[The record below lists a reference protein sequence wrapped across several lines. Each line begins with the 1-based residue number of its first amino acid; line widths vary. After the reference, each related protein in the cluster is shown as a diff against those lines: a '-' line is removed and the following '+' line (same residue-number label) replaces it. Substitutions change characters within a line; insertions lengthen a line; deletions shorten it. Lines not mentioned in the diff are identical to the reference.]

1 MLREILRELLGVQNP
16 PAAAP
21 DAPSEYDLKIDAQV
35 EKFVENKQKLAYF
48 LITASVTVIGF
59 IVNFAV
65 SHPPRLP
72 SMVIFASAAGLFTA
86 GFSLLNLRFEH
97 RSYNLHLKYRY
108 PKKGWDDLAPA
119 EQAYWDR
126 LNRQA
131 TFFIE
136 SAFVFLF
143 IEILFSV
150 VSLVMFLLQ
159 APLAPRIFQRR
170 GSCIT
175 T

>member
-1 MLREILRELLGVQNP
+1 MLRELLRELLGLDNP
-16 PAAAP
+16 PVTP
-21 DAPSEYDLKIDAQV
+21 PAPSEYDLKIDAQV

-48 LITASVTVIGF
+48 LITASVTVIAF

-65 SHPPRLP
+65 SHPSPLP
-72 SMVIFASAAGLFTA
+72 SMVIFASIAGLFTS

-108 PKKGWDDLAPA
+108 QKKTWDDLAPK
-119 EQAYWDR
+119 EQAQWDK

-150 VSLVMFLLQ
+150 VSLVLFLRQ
-159 APLAPRIFQRR
+159 AP
-170 GSCIT
+170 
-175 T
+175 

>member
-1 MLREILRELLGVQNP
+1 MLRQLLRDFLGIDNQPLP
-16 PAAAP
+16 PAAST
-21 DAPSEYDLKIDAQV
+21 PSEYDLKIDAQV
-35 EKFVENKQKLAYF
+35 EKFVENKQKLTYF
-48 LITASVTVIGF
+48 LITASVTVIAF

-65 SHPPRLP
+65 SHPTPLP
-72 SMVIFASAAGLFTA
+72 SMVIFAAIAGLFTS

-108 PKKGWDDLAPA
+108 QRKTWDDLTPK
-119 EQAYWDR
+119 EQTQWDK

-150 VSLVMFLLQ
+150 IFLVMFFAK
-159 APLAPRIFQRR
+159 AP
-170 GSCIT
+170 
-175 T
+175 

>member
-1 MLREILRELLGVQNP
+1 MLRELLRDFLGLNSQPVTP
-16 PAAAP
+16 MT
-21 DAPSEYDLKIDAQV
+21 PSDYDLKIDAQV
-35 EKFVENKQKLAYF
+35 EKFVENKQKLGYF
-48 LITASVTVIGF
+48 LITASITVIGF
-59 IVNFAV
+59 IVMFAV
-65 SHPPRLP
+65 SHPPQLP
-72 SMVIFASAAGLFTA
+72 SMVIFASIAGLFTS

-108 PKKGWDDLAPA
+108 QKKTWDDLAPKERA
-119 EQAYWDR
+119 HWDK

-159 APLAPRIFQRR
+159 AP
-170 GSCIT
+170 
-175 T
+175 

>member
-1 MLREILRELLGVQNP
+1 MLRELLRDFLGIDNQPLP
-16 PAAAP
+16 PAAP
-21 DAPSEYDLKIDAQV
+21 TPSEYDLKIDAQV
-35 EKFVENKQKLAYF
+35 EKFVENKQKLTYF
-48 LITASVTVIGF
+48 LITASVTVIAF
-59 IVNFAV
+59 IVNFTV
-65 SHPPRLP
+65 SHPTPLP
-72 SMVIFASAAGLFTA
+72 SMVIFAAIAGLFTS

-108 PKKGWDDLAPA
+108 QKKTWEDLTPK
-119 EQAYWDR
+119 EQAQWDK

-150 VSLVMFLLQ
+150 VSLVMFFVK
-159 APLAPRIFQRR
+159 AP
-170 GSCIT
+170 
-175 T
+175 